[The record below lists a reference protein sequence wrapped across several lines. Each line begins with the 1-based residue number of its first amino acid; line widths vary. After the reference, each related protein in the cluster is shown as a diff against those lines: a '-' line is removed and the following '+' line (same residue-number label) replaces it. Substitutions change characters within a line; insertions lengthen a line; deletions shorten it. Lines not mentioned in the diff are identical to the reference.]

1 MNSMIF
7 KTDILFGV
15 NSIEKLPENC
25 IHYGKNFLIVST
37 SRTLR
42 KSDTIESIVKGFEK
56 EHVNVTMETDI
67 SPDPRSNQINASVS
81 SLKNKKIDAVI
92 GIGGGS
98 SIDSAKAI
106 ALLIGEKSDDIE
118 TYMETGKKPQNALPI
133 IAVPTTSGTSSEVS
147 AGAII
152 TRSQDDLKLGIRSNV
167 LIPKLAI
174 LDPNLTLTCPK
185 KLTRDAGFDIFSHAF
200 ESYASKKSNP
210 VSEEISI
217 NVIDI
222 IVRCLPRMLN
232 NLKEVTL
239 RSKLMFASSIAGIN
253 LLNVGTCLP
262 HRIQYTFGV
271 PVKTT
276 HGEGLAIIYRS
287 WLEHLNTVKKLERLS
302 KIFQCKETPEGVI
315 KSIQNFMDEIGF
327 KRDYSEMSGFP
338 DMGKFTQRLY
348 GNLENDPIYSQK
360 MVKTIYKELLNK
372 NKK

>member
-37 SRTLR
+37 SRTLQ
-42 KSDTIESIVKGFEK
+42 KSDAIKSIVRGLEK
-56 EHVNVTMETDI
+56 EHINVTMATDI
-67 SPDPRSNQINASVS
+67 SPDPRSDQINTSVS
-81 SLKNKKIDAVI
+81 SLKNKQIDAVT

-106 ALLIGEKSDDIE
+106 ALLIGEKSDGIE
-118 TYMETGKKPQNALPI
+118 AYMATGKRLQNVLPI

-147 AGAII
+147 AGAIV
-152 TRSQDDLKLGIRSNV
+152 TRSKDDLKLGVRSDM

-174 LDPNLTLTCPK
+174 LDPNLALTCPK

-200 ESYASKKSNP
+200 ESYTSKKSNP

-222 IVRCLPRMLN
+222 VVRCLPRVLDN
-232 NLKEVTL
+232 PEDITL
-239 RSKLMFASSIAGIN
+239 RSKLMFASLLAGIN

-262 HRIQYTFGV
+262 HRIQYAFGV

-302 KIFQCKETPEGVI
+302 KIFQCKETTEGVI
-315 KSIQNFMDEIGF
+315 ESIQSFMNEIGF
-327 KRDYSEMSGFP
+327 KRDCSGMSGFP
-338 DMGKFTQRLY
+338 DVEEFTQRLY

-360 MVKTIYKELLNK
+360 MVKTIYNELLNT
-372 NKK
+372 NKM